1 MNRYLSSL
9 ATASLVAIIAVTAY
23 KAGVDGVEPEPC
35 NILDPE
41 FGLVMGC
48 YEKDKI
54 AETSKGDI
62 YFWRLNDQTRTA
74 FGGWESSS
82 PAAALIIDSGK
93 DWVEKEDILKAY
105 CPNGCW
111 VSGNGDPLP
120 ETLKIDDTRYA
131 VWSPNN
137 RMSHRHGADG
147 HIEILDLQYRS
158 LTPLGKELTIDFDQ
172 DKALS
177 LVEYQGCQYVVV
189 QTIEFYSPEY
199 IVPSGY
205 ITVHYPHF
213 QPLDENCPVYTYNGD
228 VDPETVVPELE
239 KKLENTKV
247 L

>member
-1 MNRYLSSL
+1 M
-9 ATASLVAIIAVTAY
+9 VVIIAVTAY
-23 KAGVDGVEPEPC
+23 RAGIDSVEPEPC

-41 FGLVMGC
+41 LGLVMGC

-62 YFWRLNDQTRTA
+62 YFWRLNDRTRTA
-74 FGGWESSS
+74 FGGWESPPS
-82 PAAALIIDSGK
+82 AALILDSGK

-120 ETLKIDDTRYA
+120 EVLKIDDNRYA
-131 VWSPNN
+131 VWAPDN

-158 LTPLGKELTIDFDQ
+158 LTSLGKELTIGWDH

-177 LVEYQGCQYVVV
+177 LGEYQGCRYVVAHAM
-189 QTIEFYSPEY
+189 EFFDPGYP
-199 IVPSGY
+199 VPSGY
-205 ITVHYPHF
+205 FTVRYPHF
-213 QPLDENCPVYTYNGD
+213 QPLDENCNGYTYNGD